1 MAALPL
7 AAGAPGR
14 CREHPQEVAG
24 GILNQR
30 LGSIQ
35 TILMRTK
42 TLSWAPPSFPT
53 SRGRGTSEA
62 KWPQAPRKKASG
74 LCTGGFRLRLLQI
87 ISALICL
94 YIVIYRFLF
103 GVVWEL
109 GLRTECCA
117 VRCYAMHTTALL
129 IFALA

>member
-14 CREHPQEVAG
+14 CREYPQEVAG

-35 TILMRTK
+35 TILMMTK

-87 ISALICL
+87 ISALICFIL
-94 YIVIYRFLF
+94 LFIVSSL
-103 GVVWEL
+103 GVWEL

-117 VRCYAMHTTALL
+117 FRCYAMHTTALL